1 MSVAGHYFVVLTKVF
16 FNGFSL
22 SRALHNYQV
31 FLHNNSMFVLLRRKS
46 KQKIAYT
53 LLYSNNFRYFNK
65 TEGFPAK
72 TMSISCV
79 FSLYLSEMKKQ
90 VLLLFVNLFFDI

>member
-1 MSVAGHYFVVLTKVF
+1 
-16 FNGFSL
+16 
-22 SRALHNYQV
+22 
-31 FLHNNSMFVLLRRKS
+31 MFVLLRRKS

-72 TMSISCV
+72 TIGISYV
-79 FSLYLSEMKKQ
+79 FSLFLSEMTNQ
-90 VLLLFVNLFFDI
+90 VLSVIRESSFLFQTQRHKDAEIINLRVFVF